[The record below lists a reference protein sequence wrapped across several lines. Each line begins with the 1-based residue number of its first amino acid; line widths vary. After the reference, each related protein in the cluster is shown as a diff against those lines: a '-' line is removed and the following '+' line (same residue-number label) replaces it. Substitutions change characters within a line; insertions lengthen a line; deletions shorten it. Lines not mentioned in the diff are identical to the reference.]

1 MIPRFFHL
9 VLLREVQ
16 PQLRHLERASG
27 LLEVRG
33 VELLV
38 DDTSRRGHPLDVA
51 RADAVAV
58 ADGIAVLHL
67 ALPSDGDRLETSVGM
82 LPDAAPFV
90 AGLELLGRGVVEHQ
104 PRGEFLRERLVVKHG
119 EDVEAVADPVPG
131 RCAQD
136 LTYFLVFLLRHAGGC
151 VYRSVRAGRE
161 ARATEGGLLR
171 RGGHERVDSPR

>member
-1 MIPRFFHL
+1 
-9 VLLREVQ
+9 
-16 PQLRHLERASG
+16 
-27 LLEVRG
+27 
-33 VELLV
+33 
-38 DDTSRRGHPLDVA
+38 
-51 RADAVAV
+51 
-58 ADGIAVLHL
+58 
-67 ALPSDGDRLETSVGM
+67 M
-82 LPDAAPFV
+82 LPDAAFLV

-136 LTYFLVFLLRHAGGC
+136 LPYFFVFLLRHAGRGR
-151 VYRSVRAGRE
+151 VYRSVRVGRE